1 MLSNL
6 FFEPQENSTA
16 VLDNVWGEALPGE
29 STAIMGPSGSG
40 KTTLFRVLSGR
51 APTGRNIEHKGDLL
65 YGNSKIE
72 SLPGGMEAFRKRIAY
87 VPQFDILPESST
99 PREALRFSARLRLPA
114 ATTNDEIED
123 LVNDYITN
131 LGLTKCADTVIGSDV
146 GISGGER
153 KRTNIGIELVTNP
166 GIIFCDEV
174 RSCDTDFCPVLH
186 HSALS
191 FWQAYPLGTIL

>member
-1 MLSNL
+1 MLFNL
-6 FFEPQENSTA
+6 FCWPQKSSTV
-16 VLDNVWGEALPGE
+16 VLDKVWGEALPGE

-51 APTGRNIEHKGDLL
+51 APTGRNIEHKGDLR
-65 YGNSKIE
+65 YGNSNIE

-87 VPQFDILPESST
+87 VPQFDVLPESST

-123 LVNDYITN
+123 LVDDYITH

-174 RSCDTDFCPVLH
+174 RNSEVDFSCLMLLH
-186 HSALS
+186 YDALN
-191 FWQAYPLGTIL
+191 F

>member
-1 MLSNL
+1 
-6 FFEPQENSTA
+6 
-16 VLDNVWGEALPGE
+16 
-29 STAIMGPSGSG
+29 MGPSGSG

-51 APTGRNIEHKGDLL
+51 APTGRNIEHKGDLR

-87 VPQFDILPESST
+87 VPQFDVLPEAST

-114 ATTNDEIED
+114 ATTNEEIED

-174 RSCDTDFCPVLH
+174 SMVDFSC
-186 HSALS
+186 
-191 FWQAYPLGTIL
+191 QILLQ

>member
-1 MLSNL
+1 
-6 FFEPQENSTA
+6 
-16 VLDNVWGEALPGE
+16 
-29 STAIMGPSGSG
+29 MGPSGSG
-40 KTTLFRVLSGR
+40 KTTLFRILSGR
-51 APTGRNIEHKGDLL
+51 APSGRNIEIQGDLR

-114 ATTNDEIED
+114 DTSNADIVQ
-123 LVNDYITN
+123 LVNEYVDN
-131 LGLTKCADTVIGSDV
+131 LGLTKCADTVIGGEV

-153 KRTNIGIELVTNP
+153 KRTNIGIELVTDP

-174 RSCDTDFCPVLH
+174 RRMEALY
-186 HSALS
+186 SALGS
-191 FWQAYPLGTIL
+191 L